1 MDFSSL
7 FQAFVV
13 VSLLSFLANHISK
26 RKNSK
31 NGANIGVPEPSGA
44 LPIIGH
50 LHLLRGQVPVAR
62 ILGAM
67 ADKHGPIYSLRIG
80 QHQVM
85 ALSSW
90 ELVKDCF
97 TTNDRALANRPS
109 LAAGRYLAY
118 DSASFALSPYG
129 QYWREIRKFV
139 DLHLLSTHKI
149 TSLQHVLV
157 SEVDSFINSL
167 FYFPTHD
174 HGDQVPLSECFEQF
188 ALNLT
193 VRVIA
198 TKRFSAS
205 AYGEETSEACRF
217 RNALKDASYLS
228 GVFVWSDAIP
238 WLKRLD
244 IGGHL
249 SSMKR
254 TFKEFDV
261 VLTNWLEEHGR
272 ATTGERDLMDMMLSS
287 TLLAEDGAMTMPGY
301 SRDTIIKATALILI
315 LTGTEGIAL
324 TLTWIISLLL
334 NNPSVLKTAQEEL
347 DSHVG
352 KERWVQESDINNL
365 KFLQA
370 IVKETLRLYPP
381 GPVTPREAT
390 EDCYVGGHHVPAG
403 TRLIINIWKLQRDPR
418 MWSDPLEF
426 RPERFMTTNAYMSY
440 RDQYFEFIPFSS
452 GRRSCPGMG
461 LGLVV
466 VQLVLARLVQG
477 FDMKTKDD
485 LPVDMREG
493 LGIGL
498 PKLTSLNLLLTPRLP
513 SHLYE
518 CL

>member
-13 VSLLSFLANHISK
+13 VSLFSFLVNHISK
-26 RKNSK
+26 RKRSK
-31 NGANIGVPEPSGA
+31 NGANIGVPEPLGA

-50 LHLLRGQVPVAR
+50 LHLLRGQAPVTR

-67 ADKHGPIYSLRIG
+67 ADKHGSIYSLRIG

-85 ALSSW
+85 ALSNW

-109 LAAGRYLAY
+109 LAMTKYLAY
-118 DSASFALSPYG
+118 DSASFGLSPYG

-139 DLHLLSTHKI
+139 DLHLLSTHKL

-174 HGDQVPLSECFEQF
+174 HRDQVPLSECFEKF
-188 ALNLT
+188 SINLT
-193 VRVIA
+193 VRLIA
-198 TKRFSAS
+198 TKRFSTS
-205 AYGEETSEACRF
+205 TYRKETSEACHF

-238 WLKRLD
+238 WLKCLD

-249 SSMKR
+249 SSMKQ

-272 ATTGERDLMDMMLSS
+272 ARSDDSSTTGERDLMDMILSS
-287 TLLAEDGAMTMPGY
+287 TLLAEDDAMTMSGY
-301 SRDTIIKATALILI
+301 SRDTIIKATALVLI
-315 LTGTEGIAL
+315 LTGTEGITL
-324 TLTWIISLLL
+324 TLTWIIFKLL
-334 NNPSVLKTAQEEL
+334 NNPSVLKKAQEEL
-347 DSHVG
+347 DDHVG

-381 GPVTPREAT
+381 GTIRPREAI
-390 EDCYVGGHHVPAG
+390 EDCYVRGHHVPAG
-403 TRLIINIWKLQRDPR
+403 TRLIINIWKLQRDSY

-426 RPERFMTTNAYMSY
+426 RPEKFMTTNADMSY
-440 RDQYFEFIPFSS
+440 RDQYFEFMPFSS
-452 GRRSCPGMG
+452 CGAAGAG
-461 LGLVV
+461 
-466 VQLVLARLVQG
+466 
-477 FDMKTKDD
+477 
-485 LPVDMREG
+485 PVG
-493 LGIGL
+493 SGV
-498 PKLTSLNLLLTPRLP
+498 
-513 SHLYE
+513 
-518 CL
+518 